1 MQILQFFL
9 EAGTMQAVFP
19 INVPAR
25 VLKEKKKR
33 RVCFLLDFALS
44 KKTLSS
50 YVTLAAHLA
59 KWPDNF

>member
-1 MQILQFFL
+1 
-9 EAGTMQAVFP
+9 MQAVFP